1 MYGYLGSTD
10 AQHLARM
17 KQYRDSFDL
26 VLTRLKAQPSFCT
39 HQAFNDATTL
49 YAYSQIMLAHAAS
62 GAENADKAY
71 VQAQIV
77 DAENV
82 ANGYLRKVGACFDV
96 KPPQVPTSASDYV
109 AAASN
114 LPMSSK
120 VILGGLAAVLGLGAL
135 KAIF

>member
-1 MYGYLGSTD
+1 MYFGSTD
-10 AQHLARM
+10 AQHLARL
-17 KQYRDSFDL
+17 KQFRESFDL

-39 HQAFNDATTL
+39 PQAFNDATTL

-71 VQAQIV
+71 VQAQII

-82 ANGYLRKVGACFDV
+82 ANSYLRKVGECFNV
-96 KPPQVPTSASDYV
+96 KPPQTPTTPAEYV

-114 LPMSSK
+114 LPTSSK
-120 VILGGLAAVLGLGAL
+120 VILGGLAAVLGLGVL